1 MRRAARETR
10 LDAVRLVSSRRVDV
24 DTWLA
29 LDVDGTS
36 YDVVVRRD
44 RTRERHQ
51 LTCQA
56 AHTQPIPTFEVVS
69 VETS

>member
-1 MRRAARETR
+1 MRPARPDSTR
-10 LDAVRLVSSRRVDV
+10 CGCVSSRRVDV
-24 DTWLA
+24 DNLVV
-29 LDVDGTS
+29 LDVAGTS

-51 LTCQA
+51 LTCHA

-69 VETS
+69 IDAS